1 MIRVHRIFLSRP
13 LVLAMSEPAGRVASE
28 EDPTSSVYIAGGVI
42 ICGALIGVIAYV
54 TSKKPEALQ
63 PAYPTASKMRE
74 DSMPLGAHT
83 GPRVLADAVYPLGN
97 IRETPLA
104 PWSERHP
111 KHSVEYY
118 ADAQGKFAEK
128 WLKIFMPAMERF
140 GQTLQRHAYRA
151 KDEPWFLKAEAAYME
166 ALTDALNA
174 ADPEGAETGGAE
186 TARPPPLPSLSQIRL
201 VSPPSTPP
209 SDVMPSDA
217 STQERQLYKAMIA
230 NGSTPQEALATLK
243 NRREYS
249 DELYPVEYPTG
260 T

>member
-1 MIRVHRIFLSRP
+1 
-13 LVLAMSEPAGRVASE
+13 
-28 EDPTSSVYIAGGVI
+28 VI

-128 WLKIFMPAMERF
+128 WLKIVMPALERF

-186 TARPPPLPSLSQIRL
+186 TARSPPLPSLSQIRLVSPPSTPPSLSQIRL